1 MYPALHLF
9 GIHISTYA
17 LMTFIG
23 VVAFFISFV
32 LLSKKEGIE
41 RVSFNR
47 MILVSLAGC
56 GVIYLSALLFNTL
69 FHSIEEKKFVFG
81 GITWLGGVVGAFPF
95 MIFMIHKI
103 VPQAKG
109 RAIAFFSVLIP
120 GIVIGHAFGR
130 LGCFFGGCCY
140 GKVTNSVFGVVF
152 PANSLAAFEY
162 PAPNGK
168 SLPVYPTQLFE
179 AVFEGALFICML
191 LIPKKLKKYNAQI
204 YMITYAIFR
213 FSVEFLR
220 GDDRGSTGFFL
231 TPSQLLCVFLL
242 IAGVL
247 LILEESGVLFKKINE
262 KRLVWQKE
270 AEEAVRE
277 IGKQRKQ
284 EKALAF
290 LRELASYREK
300 GTLSEEEYERMK
312 DEILKENGL

>member
-9 GIHISTYA
+9 GFHIPMYA

-23 VVAFFISFV
+23 VVAFFATFA
-32 LLSKKEGIE
+32 LLSKKENIE
-41 RVSFNR
+41 RISFNR
-47 MILVSLAGC
+47 MILVGV
-56 GVIYLSALLFNTL
+56 GGGVVIYLSALIFNTL
-69 FHSIEEKKFVFG
+69 FHSIEEKRFVFG

-95 MIFMIHKI
+95 MIFLIHKI

-109 RAIAFFSVLIP
+109 RAVAFFSLLVP
-120 GIVIGHAFGR
+120 GIVLGHAFGR

-140 GKVTNSVFGVVF
+140 GKVTTSVFGVVF

-179 AVFEGALFICML
+179 AAFEAVLFAAML
-191 LIPKKLKKYNAQI
+191 LIPKKYKKYNAQL

-213 FSVEFLR
+213 FLVEFLR

-231 TPSQLLCVFLL
+231 TPSQLLCIFLL
-242 IAGVL
+242 VAGVL
-247 LILEESGVLFKKINE
+247 LILEEKGVIFKKIYE
-262 KRLVWQKE
+262 KRLVWQTE
-270 AEEAVRE
+270 AENAVRE
-277 IGKQRKQ
+277 IGKKQKQ

-290 LRELASYREK
+290 LQELASYREK

-312 DEILKENGL
+312 EEILKENGL